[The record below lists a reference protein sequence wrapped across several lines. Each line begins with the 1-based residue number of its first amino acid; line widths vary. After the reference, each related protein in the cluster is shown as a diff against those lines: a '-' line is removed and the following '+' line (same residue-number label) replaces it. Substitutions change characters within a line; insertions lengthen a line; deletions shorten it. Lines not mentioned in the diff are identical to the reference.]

1 MVLNYYYYFY
11 FMTIG
16 RIDFA

>member
-1 MVLNYYYYFY
+1 MVLNYYFY